1 MDAFSVIPVFPQ
13 ESFAPRLP
21 APPSWTI
28 AEEHNGGDWSS
39 TASAWSK
46 EALFNRPDLH
56 AIIKQLDSIEFN
68 ETTSQTVTIAA
79 RGQPFSVVFDLRT
92 GCRGSMEAPPNCEMT
107 IKVEGRFADG
117 ERVVLIPYQLA
128 QNYVARDMLTGAPFQ
143 SWKSLEFGQA
153 HARLERELEA
163 SSQDSQFSQMIVNLH
178 EMTGSC
184 KIRRIVAF
192 ACGTP
197 SFVSEESDPDFALRS
212 VRQHALII
220 AIKNMLESREKSR
233 IEVYAQD
240 PAYSEVD
247 KELLNAY
254 GISVIA
260 DPRGFLRV
268 TSESIV
274 VSISPNI
281 PIRQIVADISRPAV
295 IIWDRVEGT
304 RESATAKWTD
314 PESERVVQAMR
325 DDYNEMAFTSQ
336 DSLSICR
343 SFHPAAIYLRKA
355 IDGPEFD
362 AD

>member
-1 MDAFSVIPVFPQ
+1 MPAQKP
-13 ESFAPRLP
+13 SFKLRQGIIDKS
-21 APPSWTI
+21 PPSWTI

-68 ETTSQTVTIAA
+68 ETTSQTATIAA

-92 GCRGSMEAPPNCEMT
+92 GCRGSMEAPPNCEMVIDPPYLHYHSLQT

-117 ERVVLIPYQLA
+117 ERVVFIPYQLA
-128 QNYVARDMLTGAPFQ
+128 QSYVGRDMLTGAPFQ
-143 SWKSLEFGQA
+143 SWKSLELGQA
-153 HARLERELEA
+153 HARLEPELEA

-178 EMTGSC
+178 EMTDSC

-197 SFVSEESDPDFALRS
+197 SFVSEESDTDFALRS

-220 AIKNMLESREKSR
+220 VIKNMLESREKSR
-233 IEVYAQD
+233 IEVTFTL
-240 PAYSEVD
+240 
-247 KELLNAY
+247 KIRHTLY

-260 DPRGFLRV
+260 DPRGFLHV

-295 IIWDRVEGT
+295 IIWDRVVGT
-304 RESATAKWTD
+304 RESATAKWWDCSVLIET
-314 PESERVVQAMR
+314 
-325 DDYNEMAFTSQ
+325 
-336 DSLSICR
+336 
-343 SFHPAAIYLRKA
+343 
-355 IDGPEFD
+355 
-362 AD
+362 